1 MPVNI
6 VYNFL
11 KQKQSN
17 ENQNNVLPSLR
28 LHEGLL
34 RNRTHF
40 LLQQIDRADS
50 TVSIVLM
57 DDPAMTAYNQQ
68 YRSKP
73 GPTNVLSFPA
83 VHNQGERDETQ
94 HFIPIEFAADE
105 LGDIL
110 ISVETAQKEAQEKG
124 ISLHQRLTELI
135 IHGLLHLIGYD
146 HEISDEQ
153 AEIMFSR
160 EKELYCSIQHHH
172 PRRKK
177 MPQLAINVD
186 HIATIRQA
194 RGGAEP
200 DPVHA
205 AGICELAGAKGI
217 VVHLR
222 EDRRHIQDRDVRL
235 LRQTVKTRLNLEM
248 ANVKEIVEIALEI
261 KPDMITLVPE
271 KRKELTTEGGL
282 DVISNA
288 KKLQKTISKMS
299 KAGIPVSIFIDP
311 DADQI
316 EASLEVGAT
325 YVELHT
331 GRYCDAENEKER
343 DQEFRLIEQAAELA
357 FERGLRVNA
366 GHGLDYRT
374 TTRIAA
380 IPFLEELSIGHAV
393 IARSA
398 FVGLDQAVREMQDC
412 IDRAGRI

>member
-6 VYNFL
+6 VSTYHNNKL
-11 KQKQSN
+11 KN
-17 ENQNNVLPSLR
+17 APY
-28 LHEGLL
+28 LL
-34 RNRTHF
+34 EELMQHRSQF
-40 LLQQIDRADS
+40 LLEQINRSES
-50 TVSIVLM
+50 TVSIVFM
-57 DDPAMTAYNQQ
+57 DDASMTDYNQQ
-68 YRSKP
+68 YRSKS
-73 GPTNVLSFPA
+73 GPTNVLSFPTA
-83 VHNQGERDETQ
+83 EHQIQEELAQ
-94 HFIPIEFAADE
+94 ELIQDE

-110 ISVETAQKEAQEKG
+110 ISVETAQREAQEKG
-124 ISLHQRLTELI
+124 ISLHQRLTELL

-153 AEIMFSR
+153 AESMFSR
-160 EKELYCSIQHHH
+160 EKELFYSIQHHYTW
-172 PRRKK
+172 RKK

-200 DPVHA
+200 DPVLA

-248 ANVKEIVEIALEI
+248 ANVKEIVGIALEI
-261 KPDMITLVPE
+261 QPDMITLVPE

-288 KKLQKTISKMS
+288 KKLRKTISKMS
-299 KAGIPVSIFIDP
+299 RAGIPVSIFIDP
-311 DADQI
+311 DDAQI

-343 DQEFRLIEQAAELA
+343 DKEFHLIEQAAELA
-357 FERGLRVNA
+357 FEKGLRVNA

-374 TTRIAA
+374 TTRIAG
-380 IPFLEELSIGHAV
+380 IPSIEELSIGHAV

-398 FVGLDQAVREMQDC
+398 FVGLDQAIREMQAC
-412 IDRAGRI
+412 IDRA

>member
-11 KQKQSN
+11 KQKQGN
-17 ENQNNVLPSLR
+17 ENQNNVPPSLH
-28 LHEGLL
+28 LQEGLL
-34 RNRTHF
+34 LNRTRF

-50 TVSIVLM
+50 TVSIVFM

-83 VHNQGERDETQ
+83 TESRDEMEP
-94 HFIPIEFAADE
+94 FIPDELVGDE

-110 ISVETAQKEAQEKG
+110 ISVETAQKEAREKG
-124 ISLHQRLTELI
+124 ASLHQRLTELI
-135 IHGLLHLIGYD
+135 IHGLLHLVGYD

-160 EKELYCSIQHHH
+160 EKELYCSIQHNHA
-172 PRRKK
+172 RRKK

-205 AGICELAGAKGI
+205 AAICELAGAKGI

-222 EDRRHIQDRDVRL
+222 EDRRHIQDRDVHL

-282 DVISNA
+282 DVIGNA

-311 DADQI
+311 DAEQI
-316 EASLEVGAT
+316 KASLEVGAT

-343 DQEFRLIEQAAELA
+343 DQEFRLIEQAAELS
-357 FERGLRVNA
+357 FEKGLRVNA

-380 IPFLEELSIGHAV
+380 IPFIEELSIGHAV

-398 FVGLDQAVREMQDC
+398 FVGLDQAVREMQGC

>member
-6 VYNFL
+6 VSQLYKIHPKINEEL
-11 KQKQSN
+11 LEQK
-17 ENQNNVLPSLR
+17 VLF
-28 LHEGLL
+28 LL
-34 RNRTHF
+34 R
-40 LLQQIDRADS
+40 QIGKAEA
-50 TVSIVLM
+50 TVSVVLL
-57 DDPAMTAYNQQ
+57 DDLAMTAYNQQ
-68 YRSKP
+68 YRSKA
-73 GPTNVLSFPA
+73 GPTNVLSFPSA
-83 VHNQGERDETQ
+83 EDSENIEE
-94 HFIPIEFAADE
+94 FIVPVPVELSSQE

-110 ISVETAQKEAQEKG
+110 ISVETAQREALEKK
-124 ISLHQRLTELI
+124 ISLHQRLTELL

-146 HEISDEQ
+146 HEISNEQ
-153 AEIMFSR
+153 AEIMFSQ
-160 EKELYCSIQHHH
+160 EKELFHSIQHHH
-172 PRRKK
+172 IWRKK

-200 DPVHA
+200 DPVLA

-222 EDRRHIQDRDVRL
+222 EDRRHIQDRDVHL

-248 ANVKEIVEIALEI
+248 ANVKEIVAIALEI

-282 DVISNA
+282 DVVANE
-288 KKLQKTISKMS
+288 KKLRKTIKKMS
-299 KAGIPVSIFIDP
+299 EAGIPVSIFIDP
-311 DADQI
+311 DAEQI
-316 EASLEVGAT
+316 EASQDVGAT

-331 GRYCDAENEKER
+331 GRYCDAENEKEQ
-343 DQEFRLIEQAAELA
+343 DKEFRLIEQAAELA
-357 FERGLRVNA
+357 FEAGLRVNA

-374 TTRIAA
+374 TTRIAGIA
-380 IPFLEELSIGHAV
+380 CIEELSIGHAV

-412 IDRAGRI
+412 IDRA

>member
-1 MPVNI
+1 
-6 VYNFL
+6 
-11 KQKQSN
+11 
-17 ENQNNVLPSLR
+17 
-28 LHEGLL
+28 
-34 RNRTHF
+34 
-40 LLQQIDRADS
+40 
-50 TVSIVLM
+50 M

-68 YRSKP
+68 YRSKL
-73 GPTNVLSFPA
+73 GSTNVLSFPA
-83 VHNQGERDETQ
+83 TE
-94 HFIPIEFAADE
+94 IPDE

-110 ISVETAQKEAQEKG
+110 ISVETAQKEAREKG
-124 ISLHQRLTELI
+124 ISLHQRLTELL

-172 PRRKK
+172 ARRKK

-186 HIATIRQA
+186 HISTIRQA

-248 ANVKEIVEIALEI
+248 ANVKEIVAIALDI
-261 KPDMITLVPE
+261 NPDMITLVPE

-282 DVISNA
+282 DVISNE
-288 KKLQKTISKMS
+288 KKLRKTISKMS
-299 KAGIPVSIFIDP
+299 KAGIPVSLFIDP
-311 DADQI
+311 DAEQI

-343 DQEFRLIEQAAELA
+343 DQEFHLIAEAAELA
-357 FERGLRVNA
+357 FEAGLRVNA

-380 IPFLEELSIGHAV
+380 IPFIEELSIGHAV
-393 IARSA
+393 IARAA

>member
-6 VYNFL
+6 VSTYH
-11 KQKQSN
+11 
-17 ENQNNVLPSLR
+17 NNKLDNVPY
-28 LHEGLL
+28 LL
-34 RNRTHF
+34 EELIQHRSQF
-40 LLQQIDRADS
+40 LLEQINRSDS
-50 TVSIVLM
+50 TVSIVFM
-57 DDPAMTAYNQQ
+57 DDASMTAYNEQ
-68 YRSKP
+68 YRSKS
-73 GPTNVLSFPA
+73 GPTNVLSFPTA
-83 VHNQGERDETQ
+83 ENQ
-94 HFIPIEFAADE
+94 IPEELAHEVIHDE

-110 ISVETAQKEAQEKG
+110 ISVETAQREARNKG
-124 ISLHQRLTELI
+124 ISLHQRLTELL

-146 HEISDEQ
+146 HEISNEQ

-160 EKELYCSIQHHH
+160 EKELFHFIQHHYV
-172 PRRKK
+172 RREK

-200 DPVHA
+200 DPVLA

-222 EDRRHIQDRDVRL
+222 EDRRHIQDRDVSL

-261 KPDMITLVPE
+261 QPDMITLVPE

-288 KKLQKTISKMS
+288 KKLRKTISKMS
-299 KAGIPVSIFIDP
+299 SAGIPVSIFIDP
-311 DADQI
+311 DAEQI

-343 DQEFRLIEQAAELA
+343 DKEFHLIEQAAELA
-357 FERGLRVNA
+357 FEKGLRVNA

-374 TTRIAA
+374 TNRIAG
-380 IPFLEELSIGHAV
+380 ISFIEELSIGHAV

-398 FVGLDQAVREMQDC
+398 FVGLDQAVREMQAC
-412 IDRAGRI
+412 IDQAGE